1 MRTLASMNRRA
12 KAGRQVIVARRA
24 GVKDRKSMRQ
34 DPSSWSLGVPVAFLV
49 GVLLLAVLSVPA
61 VLIPGTLIGATI
73 AAALFAGAL
82 LAKRRGWRS
91 RAAAGALMG
100 VLLALAVSIAAWGM
114 APGEPD
120 AALWQVIALNV
131 VVNSMITPLDDA
143 MTRWLGGVAL
153 LEEQQHVRFAVSNL
167 VFGLLAGLLGGLLA
181 SGRPRAADDTPS
193 PEEEDAPEPANGPT
207 ESPPQAD
214 KLEDAAAP
222 TASPAELPSTP
233 RVPVAEAEPVAVET
247 GAPVGETA
255 PLPMEPLEEDAGAL
269 ESADGAEGH
278 STTDVPQEK
287 NE

>member
-1 MRTLASMNRRA
+1 M
-12 KAGRQVIVARRA
+12 
-24 GVKDRKSMRQ
+24 
-34 DPSSWSLGVPVAFLV
+34 AFLV

-73 AAALFAGAL
+73 AAALFAGAF

-143 MTRWLGGVAL
+143 MTGWLGGVAL
-153 LEEQQHVRFAVSNL
+153 LEQQQQHVRFAVSNL

-181 SGRPRAADDTPS
+181 SGRPRPAGDAPS
-193 PEEEDAPEPANGPT
+193 PEGEDAAEPATGAT
-207 ESPPQAD
+207 ESPPQAE
-214 KLEDAAAP
+214 KPGNAAAP
-222 TASPAELPSTP
+222 TASPADSPSLPA
-233 RVPVAEAEPVAVET
+233 VPVAEAELVAEET

-278 STTDVPQEK
+278 STTDEPQEK
-287 NE
+287 SE